1 MKHEIHNSAGSPLHR
16 RLISFPVFI
25 FLFSFCYSQESPP
38 ADSVLKRPLKI
49 NQVETGFIS
58 IFPEGSRLT
67 NPENLIQLSDMDR
80 ERTKSFLDTL
90 RTMAS
95 RRIITQRLYDI
106 VIRPQSHSLV
116 ETVQVSDEESFRI
129 YRGLKIRNIEIR
141 RLNVFGTNIYDPE
154 MYNPNKIENI
164 LNKTH
169 FSTNEFIIR
178 RYLLFHKGDT
188 LSPLTLGDNERLL
201 RNLPGIDDARIIVT
215 QVSDEEADVM
225 VVTKD
230 IYSLGGRI
238 SLKGIEK
245 GSVALF
251 DNNIFGMGH
260 EFGIEVP
267 WDARYASS
275 PGFGANYQINNIL
288 KTFSNLNLHFTDGLG
303 RKSYGF
309 SLSRGFVSTDTRYAM
324 GIPIRRM
331 SITEDYGVIALPAPV
346 KYTLQNYWFQR
357 SFIINRE
364 SATRL
369 ILGIRYTNNNVFDN
383 PFIQPDS
390 FYNYQK
396 YKILLGS
403 VSFSTQKYYK
413 ANLIYSYGRTEDIP
427 FGGSVVITGGR
438 EFGEFKDRTY
448 VAGSASVGHS
458 IGSLGYLRFTA
469 GAGSFLN
476 GHKTEQGVF
485 SVNANYYT
493 RLLNIG
499 ASRIRTFITAE
510 YTRGFDRYSDEKLF
524 FISRN
529 GLSLFRNDSTSNAQ
543 RMMAGVE
550 SVIFSPV
557 NFYGFRF
564 AIFGFADAGVLFGL
578 NEPVMKGEF
587 VSVIGLG
594 LRIRND
600 NLILNTFQIRIG
612 FFPTAPDFSRTD
624 LVRIS
629 GEHLLEQKNFE
640 PGPPS
645 LLPYN

>member
-1 MKHEIHNSAGSPLHR
+1 MKHEIHNSAGSPNHR
-16 RLISFPVFI
+16 RVISFSVFF
-25 FLFSFCYSQESPP
+25 FLFSFSYSQVPLP
-38 ADSVLKRPLKI
+38 ADSVLNRPVKI
-49 NQVETGFIS
+49 DHAETGFIS
-58 IFPEGSRLT
+58 IFPVGPRI
-67 NPENLIQLSDMDR
+67 PHYDNLILLSDRDR

-95 RRIITQRLYDI
+95 RRIFTQRLYDI
-106 VIRPQSHSLV
+106 VIRPQSHSLR
-116 ETVQVSDEESFRI
+116 ETIQESDKESFSSF
-129 YRGLKIRNIEIR
+129 RGLKIRNVEIR

-154 MYNPNKIENI
+154 QYNPNKIEHI
-164 LNKTH
+164 INKTH

-178 RYLLFHKGDT
+178 RYLLFQQGDT

-215 QVSDEEADVM
+215 QVSDEEADVT

-260 EFGIEVP
+260 QFGIEVP
-267 WDARYASS
+267 WDARYANS

-288 KTFSNLNLHFTDGLG
+288 KTFSNLNLHFNDGLG

-309 SLSRGFVSTDTRYAM
+309 NLSRGFVSTDTRYAM
-324 GIPIRRM
+324 GVSIRRM
-331 SITEDYGVIALPAPV
+331 SITEDYGIVELPAPV

-357 SFIINRE
+357 SFIIDRE

-369 ILGIRYTNNNVFDN
+369 IFGIRYTNNNVFDN

-390 FYNYQK
+390 YYNYQK

-403 VSFSTQKYYK
+403 VSFSTQKFYK

-427 FGGSVVITGGR
+427 FGGSVEITGGR

-448 VAGSASVGHS
+448 VAGSASLGHS
-458 IGSLGYLRFTA
+458 IGSLGYLRFSA
-469 GAGSFLN
+469 AAGSFLN

-485 SVNANYYT
+485 SVNTNYYT

-499 ASRIRTFITAE
+499 ASRIRTFISAE

-543 RMMAGVE
+543 RIMAGIE
-550 SVIFSPV
+550 SVLFSQV

-578 NEPVMKGEF
+578 NEPVMKGDF

-624 LVRIS
+624 LARIS
-629 GEHLLEQKNFE
+629 GEHLLEPKNFE

-645 LLPYN
+645 LIPYN